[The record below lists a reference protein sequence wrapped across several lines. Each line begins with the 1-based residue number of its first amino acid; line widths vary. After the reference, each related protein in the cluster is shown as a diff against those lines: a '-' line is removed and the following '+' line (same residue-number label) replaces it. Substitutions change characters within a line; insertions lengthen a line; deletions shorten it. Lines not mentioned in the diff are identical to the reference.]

1 MYKFRTMVVNAE
13 AGGVYS
19 DNNDPRVTKIGNVLR
34 KTSFDELP
42 QCINILKG
50 DMSLVGF
57 RPPLTYHPWPYDQ
70 YSDKQKKMFTLRPGI
85 TGWAQVNGRKTVEWN
100 KRIEYI
106 IDEILDQYA
115 YADESTRPW
124 IIGFSG
130 GKDSTV
136 LLMLVWIALEK
147 LKELPGPFQLRR
159 PIYVVCNDTMVENPI
174 IVSYV
179 DQVLEQIEKKAKEN
193 LKKI

>member
-1 MYKFRTMVVNAE
+1 
-13 AGGVYS
+13 
-19 DNNDPRVTKIGNVLR
+19 
-34 KTSFDELP
+34 
-42 QCINILKG
+42 
-50 DMSLVGF
+50 MS
-57 RPPLTYHPWPYDQ
+57 
-70 YSDKQKKMFTLRPGI
+70 
-85 TGWAQVNGRKTVEWN
+85 

-174 IVSYV
+174 IASYV
-179 DQVLEQIEKKAKEN
+179 DQVLEQIEKKAREEDLPILVRNNGIVKYFS
-193 LKKI
+193 LDSTISRKITIFATSIR

>member
-1 MYKFRTMVVNAE
+1 MR
-13 AGGVYS
+13 
-19 DNNDPRVTKIGNVLR
+19 
-34 KTSFDELP
+34 
-42 QCINILKG
+42 
-50 DMSLVGF
+50 
-57 RPPLTYHPWPYDQ
+57 
-70 YSDKQKKMFTLRPGI
+70 
-85 TGWAQVNGRKTVEWN
+85 N

-174 IVSYV
+174 IASYV
-179 DQVLEQIEKKAKEN
+179 DQVLEQIEKKAREEDQ
-193 LKKI
+193 

>member
-1 MYKFRTMVVNAE
+1 MR
-13 AGGVYS
+13 
-19 DNNDPRVTKIGNVLR
+19 
-34 KTSFDELP
+34 
-42 QCINILKG
+42 
-50 DMSLVGF
+50 
-57 RPPLTYHPWPYDQ
+57 
-70 YSDKQKKMFTLRPGI
+70 
-85 TGWAQVNGRKTVEWN
+85 N

-159 PIYVVCNDTMVENPI
+159 PIYVVCNDGKEDDSCAGRNVE
-174 IVSYV
+174 IVGYH
-179 DQVLEQIEKKAKEN
+179 
-193 LKKI
+193 

>member
-1 MYKFRTMVVNAE
+1 MR
-13 AGGVYS
+13 
-19 DNNDPRVTKIGNVLR
+19 
-34 KTSFDELP
+34 
-42 QCINILKG
+42 
-50 DMSLVGF
+50 
-57 RPPLTYHPWPYDQ
+57 
-70 YSDKQKKMFTLRPGI
+70 
-85 TGWAQVNGRKTVEWN
+85 N

-174 IVSYV
+174 IASYV
-179 DQVLEQIEKKAKEN
+179 DKVLEQIEKKKTDHNGNYHTQSDDERRFDIPQKEYGYDTD
-193 LKKI
+193 K

>member
-1 MYKFRTMVVNAE
+1 MR
-13 AGGVYS
+13 
-19 DNNDPRVTKIGNVLR
+19 
-34 KTSFDELP
+34 
-42 QCINILKG
+42 
-50 DMSLVGF
+50 
-57 RPPLTYHPWPYDQ
+57 
-70 YSDKQKKMFTLRPGI
+70 
-85 TGWAQVNGRKTVEWN
+85 N

-115 YADESTRPW
+115 YADESARPW

-136 LLMLVWIALEK
+136 LLMLVWIALKK

-174 IVSYV
+174 IASYV
-179 DQVLEQIEKKAKEN
+179 DQVLEQIERKAREEDLPIFVRKTTPRLEDSFWVN
-193 LKKI
+193 VIGKGYPVPTLHLDGVLRK